1 MIRAFVFLLFTLV
14 LGVTQSRATEVNIKV
29 GFSYFPPWQ
38 VSKNEQLTGGIDMFV
53 LNALIKEMAQTHQI
67 LITPNFYYCP
77 LKRCLAMLE
86 AGALDLKTALL
97 RRADREIYLHY
108 IEPTY
113 QEFVNQA
120 VYVNPHKATL
130 INDYEDLFFLRV
142 GVSRAAK
149 NFKRFDQDGRIQK
162 IETRG
167 TFNGLKML
175 KAGRFD
181 AFLGTEL
188 VIDYILATK
197 SQLGG
202 IKKSNFVQVERN
214 PGYFAIS
221 KKSVL
226 AGYHEELNQSM
237 KKIVENGV
245 VGNAI
250 SHVFNAD

>member
-1 MIRAFVFLLFTLV
+1 MIRAFVFLLFILV
-14 LGVTQSRATEVNIKV
+14 WGVTQSRATEVNIKV

-38 VSKNEQLTGGIDMFV
+38 LSKNEQFKGGIDKLV
-53 LNALIKEMAQTHQI
+53 LDALIAEMAKTHQI
-67 LITPNFYYCP
+67 VITPSFYYCP

-97 RRADREIYLHY
+97 RRADRETYLHY

-120 VYVNPHKATL
+120 VYVHPHQARL
-130 INDYEDLFFLRV
+130 INNYEDLTSLRI

-149 NFKRFDQDGRIQK
+149 NFKRFDQDDRIQK

-188 VIDYILATK
+188 VVDYILAIRPEFE
-197 SQLGG
+197 G
-202 IKKSNFVQVERN
+202 IKKSGFVKVERN
-214 PGYFAIS
+214 PGYFVMS

-226 AGYHEELNQSM
+226 MSYQEELNQSM
-237 KKIVENGV
+237 KKIVGNGV
-245 VGNAI
+245 VGKAV
-250 SHVFNAD
+250 SQVFKAH